1 MNINANLMEEDKTQI
16 NGGITI
22 NVVATVK
29 NITYVKEIVLRI
41 LPHVAVKTV
50 NIYQI
55 FLMKQRLFVMNL

>member
-1 MNINANLMEEDKTQI
+1 MEEDKTQI

-29 NITYVKEIVLRI
+29 NITYVKEIMLRI

>member
-29 NITYVKEIVLRI
+29 NITYVKEIMLRI